1 TTTVAA
7 PADNTNVT
15 AKASYTIVYGM
26 CSSIAT
32 DKNIKTFNF
41 NNDKVMAVFEDAINA
56 IKPSIPLEDIAN
68 NMNTQR
74 DKMQQ
79 QMNQ

>member
-1 TTTVAA
+1 DSSSIDKTSTTAVSSGSSVASTTVAA

-15 AKASYTIVYGM
+15 ANASYTIGYGM

-41 NNDKVMAVFEDAINA
+41 NNDKVMAGFEDAINA
-56 IKPSIPLEDIAN
+56 KKP
-68 NMNTQR
+68 
-74 DKMQQ
+74 
-79 QMNQ
+79 